1 MSEGFVAEN
10 AVLENMAAIQP
21 YLPLGKDMTMFKK
34 LSIILLI
41 ALASLT
47 LVALMPAPV
56 SGPSSPAAQETVVA
70 ATVIVPTIGLPGDTP
85 APAGDGSTDFPSST
99 LIIIGLLMV
108 LALAIIVGGMAMAR
122 RE

>member
-1 MSEGFVAEN
+1 
-10 AVLENMAAIQP
+10 
-21 YLPLGKDMTMFKK
+21 MFKK
-34 LSIILLI
+34 LSILLLI

-47 LVALMPAPV
+47 LVALVPAPV
-56 SGPSSPAAQETVVA
+56 SGSSSPAAQETVVA

-108 LALAIIVGGMAMAR
+108 VALAIIVGGMAMAR